1 MAASYDEVYEGLK
14 QALAAGYKR
23 QIALVAATE
32 AAYELLEI
40 AADLTDAQALSLRVL
55 LSQAETQ
62 LGRYFGM

>member
-1 MAASYDEVYEGLK
+1 MAASYDEVYDGLK
-14 QALAAGYKR
+14 QALASGYKR
-23 QIALVAATE
+23 QIALVGATE

-40 AADLTDAQALSLRVL
+40 AEDLTDDQVVGLRVL